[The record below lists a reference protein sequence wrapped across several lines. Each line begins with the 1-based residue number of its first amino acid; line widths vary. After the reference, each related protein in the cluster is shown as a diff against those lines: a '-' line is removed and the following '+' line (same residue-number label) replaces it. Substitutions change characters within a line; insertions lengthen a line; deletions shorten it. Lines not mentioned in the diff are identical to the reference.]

1 MGETEMAD
9 APLEEKVQD
18 DSAKLSAIETYEVE
32 RAAARRQWFRD
43 YKRHRQEL
51 RQALTQEKVMHEA
64 AGDVRFV
71 DDEIKERERSSVARK
86 EVEHQAFLAAIIG
99 GSDSLSWVAPKD
111 GVVSDEL
118 LGDHLAQLRNLV
130 RYALSLAIDDETL
143 VQQRLSAA
151 NTATR
156 MIRANIAL
164 ARELKASKS
173 KTVRGGKRGA
183 RTQD

>member
-1 MGETEMAD
+1 MGENEMAD

-51 RQALTQEKVMHEA
+51 REALTQEKVMHEA

-86 EVEHQAFLAAIIG
+86 EVEHQAFLAAIMG

-118 LGDHLAQLRNLV
+118 LGEHLAQLRNLV
-130 RYALSLAIDDETL
+130 RYALSLAIDDENL

-164 ARELKASKS
+164 TKELKTSKS
-173 KTVRGGKRGA
+173 KTVRGGKRAG